1 MSQVNPR
8 DWKRA
13 PRKAEVVNCACDFY
27 CTEAT
32 IHLMPIS
39 VISPDGVEMGL
50 LEINGILQK
59 SDQRLVIIIG
69 METKGHFTLGFFM

>member
-8 DWKRA
+8 GRKRA
-13 PRKAEVVNCACDFY
+13 PRKVEVVNCACDFY

-39 VISPDGVEMGL
+39 VISLDGVEMGL
-50 LEINGILQK
+50 MEINGILQK
-59 SDQRLVIIIG
+59 SDQRLSI
-69 METKGHFTLGFFM
+69 LL